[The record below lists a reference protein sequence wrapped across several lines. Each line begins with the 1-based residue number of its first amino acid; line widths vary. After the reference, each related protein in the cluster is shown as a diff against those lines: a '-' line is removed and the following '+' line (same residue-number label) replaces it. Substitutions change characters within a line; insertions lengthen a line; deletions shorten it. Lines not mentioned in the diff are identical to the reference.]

1 MKVRRGTEREEG
13 TTRGSQKGR
22 KNEEDEAA
30 RGVSLARHKIFEY
43 DYTARV
49 NRPVR
54 KRAASYTRNAFTWP
68 DGGAVG
74 GPRGPG
80 AREKERRDPAP
91 REGTVR
97 LKKDPVA
104 SGSTVHGK
112 VSPSP
117 SPREKKG
124 SELSSELSPTIA

>member
-1 MKVRRGTEREEG
+1 MDLDACNGTQDKEICEREKESAREREEK
-13 TTRGSQKGR
+13 TRRGGQKGR
-22 KNEEDEAA
+22 KAA
-30 RGVSLARHKIFEY
+30 RGVSLARHKKIFEY

-80 AREKERRDPAP
+80 KRRGDPAP

-97 LKKDPVA
+97 LEEDP
-104 SGSTVHGK
+104 GRG
-112 VSPSP
+112 
-117 SPREKKG
+117 PR
-124 SELSSELSPTIA
+124 

>member
-1 MKVRRGTEREEG
+1 MRERE
-13 TTRGSQKGR
+13 RR
-22 KNEEDEAA
+22 KNETRRSKRAEGGEAA
-30 RGVSLARHKIFEY
+30 RGVSLARHKKIFEY

-80 AREKERRDPAP
+80 KRRGDPAP
-91 REGTVR
+91 REETVR
-97 LKKDPVA
+97 LEEALV
-104 SGSTVHGK
+104 GVHVK
-112 VSPSP
+112 VSPFPPRRARKRGTRYRASYLPP
-117 SPREKKG
+117 SRSK
-124 SELSSELSPTIA
+124 LHRNI